1 MQRGVIV
8 AAIIAAVVVASIVVA
23 VVVGRKNDGAPPR
36 YASGPID
43 HLSSPLSQAAV
54 RQFRTTGG
62 AGICP
67 SLSEYYDPILGYCI
81 PRPKMVYGAQY
92 GGGPCF
98 FDSDCECCG
107 LGGTGGVCDRFGE
120 CHCGPGLSV
129 GAASGSYSRKN

>member
-1 MQRGVIV
+1 MQRVIV
-8 AAIIAAVVVASIVVA
+8 AVIAVVVVASIVA
-23 VVVGRKNDGAPPR
+23 AIVGGRRQTGSAPPR

-92 GGGPCF
+92 GGGACF
-98 FDSDCECCG
+98 FDSDCERCG
-107 LGGTGGVCDRFGE
+107 LGQSGGVCDRFGE
-120 CHCGPGLSV
+120 CHCGPGLS
-129 GAASGSYSRKN
+129 SGSYSRKN